1 MGDYCSL
8 ADAFPASLA
17 AAPGCRGSSAAI
29 TQSKEER
36 RRAKKCKGPQA
47 AYLADPDR
55 PSLATPLDDDQ
66 VMRGSGAVN
75 PYNPETGLFENG
87 PLGTDQIIG
96 ASVGSDARLP
106 NGQAVDELI
115 VKAPAS
121 AYTERKAPP
130 SPASNT
136 KLMETPGP
144 ARLYSSQQKPPAYF
158 GAGVEDDG
166 LGGGTNSAVLSKEE
180 GYADYVPSA
189 AASKDDFMLSPD
201 FSKTF
206 GARGV
211 NRAAGAALPVPS
223 IVDVWKKLTP
233 AGAQSSFFE
242 TLPPPGGEYIIG
254 GGGQQ
259 PDIRRKLDQIFAR
272 LDDLESD
279 RSGSESNQMEI
290 FLFILSGM
298 MVMFSVDAFSR
309 R

>member
-1 MGDYCSL
+1 
-8 ADAFPASLA
+8 
-17 AAPGCRGSSAAI
+17 
-29 TQSKEER
+29 
-36 RRAKKCKGPQA
+36 
-47 AYLADPDR
+47 
-55 PSLATPLDDDQ
+55 LATPLDDDQ

-75 PYNPETGLFENG
+75 PYNPETGLFENE
-87 PLGTDQIIG
+87 PLGVDQIIG
-96 ASVGSDARLP
+96 ASAGPAARLP

-158 GAGVEDDG
+158 GAGAEDDG
-166 LGGGTNSAVLSKEE
+166 LGANSE
-180 GYADYVPSA
+180 GFTGAEAFADYVPSA
-189 AASKDDFMLSPD
+189 AASKEDFMLSPD

-233 AGAQSSFFE
+233 AGGRSSFFA

-254 GGGQQ
+254 GGAQ
-259 PDIRRKLDQIFAR
+259 PDIKRKLDQIFAR
-272 LDDLESD
+272 LDDLEVD
-279 RSGSESNQMEI
+279 RSGGESNQMEI

>member
-8 ADAFPASLA
+8 ADAFPA
-17 AAPGCRGSSAAI
+17 APGCSGSWSAT

-36 RRAKKCKGPQA
+36 RRARKCKGPQA

-55 PSLATPLDDDQ
+55 PSLATPLNDDQ
-66 VMRGSGAVN
+66 VMRGSGVVPVN

-87 PLGTDQIIG
+87 PLGMDQIIG
-96 ASVGSDARLP
+96 ASAGADVRLP

-158 GAGVEDDG
+158 GAGVDDDG
-166 LGGGTNSAVLSKEE
+166 LGAQSE

-206 GARGV
+206 GARAV
-211 NRAAGAALPVPS
+211 NRATGMALPVPS

-233 AGAQSSFFE
+233 SGAQ
-242 TLPPPGGEYIIG
+242 TAMIDALPPPGGEYIIG
-254 GGGQQ
+254 GGAQ
-259 PDIRRKLDQIFAR
+259 PDLKGKLDQIFAR

-279 RSGSESNQMEI
+279 RAGSESNQMEI

-298 MVMFSVDAFSR
+298 FVMFAVDAAR

>member
-36 RRAKKCKGPQA
+36 RRARKCKGPQA
-47 AYLADPDR
+47 AYLSDPDR

-66 VMRGSGAVN
+66 VMRGSGVVN
-75 PYNPETGLFENG
+75 PYNPETGLFENE
-87 PLGTDQIIG
+87 PLGVDQIIG
-96 ASVGSDARLP
+96 ASAGPAARLP

-144 ARLYSSQQKPPAYF
+144 AQLYSSQQKPPAYF

-166 LGGGTNSAVLSKEE
+166 LGATKAE

-189 AASKDDFMLSPD
+189 AASKEDFMLSPD

-223 IVDVWKKLTP
+223 IVDVWKKITP
-233 AGAQSSFFE
+233 AGAQSAFFD

-254 GGGQQ
+254 GGQQQ

>member
-29 TQSKEER
+29 SQSKEER
-36 RRAKKCKGPQA
+36 RRARKCKGPQA

-55 PSLATPLDDDQ
+55 PSLTTPLDDDQ
-66 VMRGSGAVN
+66 VMRGSGAIN
-75 PYNPETGLFENG
+75 PYNPETGLFENQ
-87 PLGTDQIIG
+87 PLGVDQIIG
-96 ASVGSDARLP
+96 ASVGADARLP

-115 VKAPAS
+115 IKAPAS
-121 AYTERKAPP
+121 AYSDRKAPSSP
-130 SPASNT
+130 SSNT
-136 KLMETPGP
+136 KLVETPGP
-144 ARLYSSQQKPPAYF
+144 AQLYSSQQKPPAYF

-166 LGGGTNSAVLSKEE
+166 LGVNSAMQSDD
-180 GYADYVPSA
+180 GYADYKPSA
-189 AASKDDFMLSPD
+189 AANKEDFMLTPD

-206 GARGV
+206 GARNV
-211 NRAAGAALPVPS
+211 NRAAGIALPVPS
-223 IVDVWKKLTP
+223 VVDVWKKLTP

-242 TLPPPGGEYIIG
+242 SLPPPGGEYTI
-254 GGGQQ
+254 GQQ
-259 PDIRRKLDQIFAR
+259 PDVRHKLDQIFAR
-272 LDDLESD
+272 LDDLELD
-279 RSGSESNQMEI
+279 RTASESNQMEI